1 MGAKILVDDK
11 SASVIGS
18 KSLKGAKV
26 KATDLRASMSLII
39 AALAAE
45 GETNLFELEHLKR
58 GYENIEDKLSNLGA
72 EIS

>member
-1 MGAKILVDDK
+1 MPAWGP
-11 SASVIGS
+11 VIGEENVARVTEYVLQIS
-18 KSLKGAKV
+18 GQ
-26 KATDLRASMSLII
+26 DHD